1 MDQMLAKLT
10 LTVGALTAAV
20 LLPGAG
26 LAQTPARPAE
36 QQQQQQQTP
45 PPPPQQQQQG
55 SQQQQQSQQQQV
67 PPVTQ
72 TVEVVATKLPESPHE
87 VPASIEVFTGDQLHD
102 LGATTLRDAMSLASG
117 VEIAPGSDGGPASAV
132 PEFWGL
138 REFDAFLLV
147 VDGVPWGGAF
157 NPSLTSLS
165 LRDVERVEVLRGAAP
180 VTYGA
185 TSFVG
190 VIYVVHKPGT
200 ENRSYASANLGT
212 LSSGGVS
219 ADLAMPSHG
228 DWKSRLSADFGREG
242 YKDPRTSYSRGH
254 ALWRTSKTEAD
265 RNMYFSADL
274 NILRQHP
281 ASPTSREG
289 TALSANTPLDAN
301 YNPASAFMNENRVA
315 LNWGTER
322 PFMQDTILSV
332 TASYTHTS
340 RDQFRGFL
348 QTVDNVPDN
357 AMGLRE
363 KIGIND
369 IYADAHLTFPEHRNL
384 QLVAGADFLHG
395 KGSATGATFDYTVPL
410 GGVPATT
417 VTEPTTLDLR
427 SEDRREFL
435 GGYAV
440 GEWKPRERLTV
451 SAGLRLNITF
461 EEGGEGESASAPA
474 DQKDQGV
481 THVRPG
487 LSVGAIYGLWEQG
500 VNHVRVFGDYRNTF
514 KPAAFD
520 FGLGEGEGEGE
531 TGDRILEPETAQS
544 FEGGVKVRALDARVD
559 LEASVFRMDFNNLVV
574 ASIVGGLPAL
584 TNAGKTRFQ
593 GFELS
598 ADYRMP
604 RAVTGRLTYSFH
616 DGTFVDYVQE
626 FDGVNQQLAGNRF
639 EMSARHLLSA
649 SLIVSPSIGYF
660 GSFVLKYTGNRYL
673 DKRNRALAPAFVT
686 IDLGAGYRFEKYEIR
701 IDARNISDRRDPLS
715 ESELGDA
722 QYYRMTPRQIRI
734 TLGVRF

>member
-1 MDQMLAKLT
+1 MVAKYI

-20 LLPGAG
+20 LRPGAG
-26 LAQTPARPAE
+26 LAQTPAAPAGL
-36 QQQQQQQTP
+36 QQQQQTP
-45 PPPPQQQQQG
+45 PPTPPAQQQG
-55 SQQQQQSQQQQV
+55 SQKQPPAQPQGQPQV
-67 PPVTQ
+67 PKVTQ
-72 TVEVVATKLPESPHE
+72 TVEVVATKVPESPHE

-102 LGATTLRDAMSLASG
+102 LGATTLRDAMSLATG
-117 VEIAPGSDGGPASAV
+117 VEIAPGGDAGPASAV

-157 NPSLTSLS
+157 NPALTSLS

-212 LSSGGVS
+212 LSSGGIA

-228 DWKSRLSADFGREG
+228 DWKSRLSADFDREG
-242 YKDPRTSYSRGH
+242 YKDPRTSYSQGH
-254 ALWRTSKTEAD
+254 ALWRSQKTEAD
-265 RNMYFSADL
+265 RSMYFSADL

-281 ASPTSREG
+281 ASPTPREG
-289 TALSANTPLDAN
+289 TALSASTPLDAN
-301 YNPASAFMNENRVA
+301 YNPDGAFMNENRIA

-322 PFMQDTILSV
+322 PFLRDTRLSV
-332 TASYTHTS
+332 TASYTHS
-340 RDQFRGFL
+340 SQDQFRGFL
-348 QTVDNVPDN
+348 QTIADTPDN
-357 AMGLRE
+357 ATGLRE

-369 IYADAHLTFPEHRNL
+369 LYADAHVIFPEHRNL
-384 QLVAGADFLHG
+384 QLVAGMDFLFG
-395 KGSATGATFDYTVPL
+395 KGSATGATFDYAVPL

-417 VTEPTTLDLR
+417 VTEPTTLDLG

-451 SAGLRLNITF
+451 SAGLRLNLTF
-461 EEGGEGESASAPA
+461 EEGGQGAGEVNEPA
-474 DQKDQGV
+474 GQQDQGV

-487 LSVGAIYGLWEQG
+487 ASLGAIYGLWEKG
-500 VNHVRVFGDYRNTF
+500 VDHVRVFGDYRNTF

-520 FGLGEGEGEGE
+520 FGLGEDVAGEG
-531 TGDRILEPETAQS
+531 DKILNPETAQS
-544 FEGGVKVRALDARVD
+544 YEGGVKVRALDARVD
-559 LEASVFRMDFNNLVV
+559 FEASVFRMDFNNLVV
-574 ASIVGGLPAL
+574 ASVVAGLPAL
-584 TNAGKTRFQ
+584 TNAGQTRFQ
-593 GFELS
+593 GFEMS

-604 RAVTGRLTYSFH
+604 RSITGRLTYSFH
-616 DGTFVDYVQE
+616 DGKFVDYVQE

-649 SLIVSPSIGYF
+649 SLLVSPSSGYF

-673 DKRNRALAPAFVT
+673 DKRNTALAPAFVT
-686 IDLGAGYRFEKYEIR
+686 VDLGVGYRFDKYELR
-701 IDARNISDRRDPLS
+701 LDARNITDRRDPIS

-722 QYYRMTPRQIRI
+722 QYYRMTPRQVRL